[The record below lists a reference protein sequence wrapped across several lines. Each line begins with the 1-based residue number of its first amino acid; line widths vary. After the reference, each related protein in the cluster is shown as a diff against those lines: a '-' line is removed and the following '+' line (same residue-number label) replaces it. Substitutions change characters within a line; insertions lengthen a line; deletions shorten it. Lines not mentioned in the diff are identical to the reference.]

1 MQQLFFRTINITF
14 QVASFDLK
22 NVLFEVLALLKQVYM
37 FPTVQ
42 II

>member
-1 MQQLFFRTINITF
+1 MQQLFFRTINTF